1 MQGSGWTELDKVNE
15 QIKENVAFNADYEV
29 QQLEK
34 KMLKEGKT
42 PDPMQMYKLQK
53 ELELCNMGNG

>member
-1 MQGSGWTELDKVNE
+1 MQGSGWTEQDKENE
-15 QIKENVAFNADYEV
+15 QMRDDTAFNAAWEV

-34 KMLKEGKT
+34 KMIMEGKT
-42 PDPMQMYKLQK
+42 PDPMEMFKLQK

>member
-1 MQGSGWTELDKVNE
+1 MNGSGWTEQDIENE
-15 QIKENVAFNADYEV
+15 QMRENAAFNAAWEV

-34 KMLKEGKT
+34 KMIKEGKT
-42 PDPMQMYKLQK
+42 PDPMEMYKLQK

>member
-1 MQGSGWTELDKVNE
+1 MQGSGWTEQDKKNE
-15 QIKENVAFNADYEV
+15 NARENATFNATYEV

-34 KMLKEGKT
+34 KMTKEGKI
-42 PDPMQMYKLQK
+42 PDPMEMYKLQK

>member
-1 MQGSGWTELDKVNE
+1 MKSGWTEQDIENE
-15 QIKENVAFNADYEV
+15 QARDNVAFNAAYEV

-34 KMLKEGKT
+34 KMIKEGKK
-42 PDPMQMYKLQK
+42 PDPMEMYKLQK